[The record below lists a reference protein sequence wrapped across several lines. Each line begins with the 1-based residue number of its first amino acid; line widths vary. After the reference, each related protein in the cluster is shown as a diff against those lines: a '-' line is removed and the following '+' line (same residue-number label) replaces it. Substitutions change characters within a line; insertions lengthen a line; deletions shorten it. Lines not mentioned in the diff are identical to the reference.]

1 MGGVVF
7 LLIWGFCV
15 VVVVVFGFLM
25 GTGHG
30 KPRNYLNV
38 LRSAYCVA
46 LSSSSLLIRER
57 FDSTVTS
64 DP

>member
-15 VVVVVFGFLM
+15 VVVFVFLM

-38 LRSAYCVA
+38 LRSAYCVT